1 MNALLPVSA
10 ATSALAPL
18 LARHDG
24 RAPRYTSYPT
34 AISFTDDVDET
45 VYRTWLSQLDPG
57 RAVSLYLHI
66 PFCQRLCWY
75 CGCNTRA
82 VSKASLV
89 SRYVDLLIEEM
100 SLLETAL
107 PGHFRAGQVHLGG
120 GTPNLLSRD
129 DLTRLFKALKHVFKV
144 SPGAEIAA
152 ELDPA
157 TLSRDWVQAAAFH
170 GLSRASI
177 GVQDLS
183 PRVQKAV
190 NRIESFEV
198 VQQAVGW
205 LREVGVLSVNLD
217 LMYGLPHQTTT
228 DVLETLDQVL
238 TLAPERI
245 ALFGYAHVPWAKPH
259 QKLIPEKAL
268 PGALERFD
276 QGEAAAARLAA
287 EGYVRIGLDHFARAD
302 DSLAVSART
311 GAMRRNFQGYTV
323 DPYDVLLGLGASS
336 IGRLPQGLVQNS
348 PEETRWQAQVQA
360 GQLPVSKGVSLT
372 PEDRFRS
379 DIIERL
385 MCDLAVDLKP
395 ICDAHGRSLSELDS
409 SLARL
414 ESLEADGL
422 VVSDGRKVTVTQMGR
437 PFLRSACQAFDTR
450 SKDPGAHARIV

>member
-34 AISFTDDVDET
+34 AISFSGEVDEA
-45 VYRTWLSQLDPG
+45 VYRTWLASLDPG
-57 RAVSLYLHI
+57 RALSLYLHI
-66 PFCQRLCWY
+66 PFCERLCWY

-82 VSKASLV
+82 VSKAALV

-100 SLLETAL
+100 ALLEAAL
-107 PGHFRAGQVHLGG
+107 PGAFRAGQIHLGG

-144 SPGAEIAA
+144 APGAEIAA

-157 TLSRDWVQAAAFH
+157 TLSREWVQAAAFH
-170 GLSRASI
+170 GLSRASV

-217 LMYGLPHQTTT
+217 LMYGLPHQTTN

-259 QKLIPEKAL
+259 QKLIPESAL

-287 EGYVRIGLDHFARAD
+287 EGYVRIGLDHFARQD
-302 DSLAVSART
+302 DALAASART
-311 GAMRRNFQGYTV
+311 GAIRRNFQGYTV
-323 DPYDVLLGLGASS
+323 DPFEVLLGLGASS
-336 IGRLPQGLVQNS
+336 IGRLPQGFVQNA
-348 PEETRWQAQVQA
+348 PEETQWQAQVRA
-360 GQLPVSKGVSLT
+360 GHLPVRKGVVLT
-372 PEDRFRS
+372 AEDRFCGA
-379 DIIERL
+379 IIERL
-385 MCDLAVDLKP
+385 MCDLTVDLKG
-395 ICDAHGRSLSELDS
+395 ICEAHGRSLSDLDS
-409 SLARL
+409 SLSRL
-414 ESLEADGL
+414 APLQEDGL
-422 VVSDGRKVTVTQMGR
+422 VQYSGARVTVTDAGR

-450 SKDPGAHARIV
+450 SNSPGAHARIL